1 MSHTIQIIANGGARE
16 MIDAET
22 REHFQ
27 KLVQKLL
34 PGADVHV
41 TSKGEDV
48 CALVRDAV
56 RRGATV
62 VAAGG
67 GDGTVNA
74 VASVLVGTTTTLG
87 VIPLGTLNHF
97 AKDAGIPLEMEE
109 ALTNLRDG
117 MVAHVDVGTVAD
129 RIFINN
135 SGLGLYPDMVFNRE
149 QRQKEGWSKWPSV
162 VVESAR
168 AFRRYRLLRL
178 VVQVDGKKLE
188 RRTPAVFIGNNDYS
202 LDETIASTRASITDG
217 TLCLYIPHPESRAG
231 LVWFSLRAF
240 FGSPRAGSDFDKFLA
255 TEFVLNSHHDTLRVS
270 IDGEVTTM
278 KTPLTYRVKPAAL
291 RVMVPR
297 PTESAEAD
305 MPAEPTR

>member
-16 MIDAET
+16 MVDAET
-22 REHFQ
+22 RETFLQ
-27 KLVQKLL
+27 LVEKLL

-41 TSKGEDV
+41 TAKDEDV

-74 VASVLVGTTTTLG
+74 VASVLMGTTATLG

-97 AKDAGIPLEMEE
+97 AKDVGIPIEMEA
-109 ALTNLRDG
+109 ALANLRDG
-117 MVAHVDVGTVAD
+117 TIASVDVGAVSD

-149 QRQKEGWSKWPSV
+149 QRQKEGWAKWPSV
-162 VVESAR
+162 FVESVR

-178 VVQVDGKKLE
+178 AVQVDGRTLE

-202 LDETIASTRASITDG
+202 LDETIASNRASLVG
-217 TLCLYIPHPESRAG
+217 GKLCLYIPHPVSRSG

-240 FGSPRAGSDFDKFLA
+240 FGSPKAGTDFDKFVA
-255 TEFVLNSHHDTLRVS
+255 TEFVINSHHETLRVS
-270 IDGEVTTM
+270 IDG
-278 KTPLTYRVKPAAL
+278 
-291 RVMVPR
+291 
-297 PTESAEAD
+297 
-305 MPAEPTR
+305 